1 MTDTNYLKMISD
13 FWEAT
18 GKSTSEAQKDFLQ
31 QMTAR
36 FGATFPFAAFPS
48 NLAASDK
55 TSDAFRDLLNSL
67 MAVPNAI
74 ANATAQSNPSDK
86 KTAELL
92 QKIMNPQEWLTVTGY
107 TDQSTRQLVEG
118 PKFADIGQMEG
129 KFAALITAW
138 TELRTRALQQSTY
151 QLMAWAKA
159 AQEFATK
166 LREATKD
173 RPLESRA
180 QIVALWVDVANRHL
194 LEAQRSD
201 EYLANQREL
210 LRAST
215 AFKRAQ
221 NELSDYYGEAFGI
234 PTRGEIDDL
243 TKMVAD
249 LKREIRADQRRR
261 RQHSNE
267 TADEGK
273 NTHGAI

>member
-36 FGATFPFAAFPS
+36 FGVTFPFAAFPA
-48 NLAASDK
+48 NLATSNKASE
-55 TSDAFRDLLNSL
+55 AFRDLLNSL
-67 MAVPNAI
+67 MAVPNAV
-74 ANATAQSNPSDK
+74 ANATSQSNLSDK

-92 QKIMNPQEWLTVTGY
+92 QKIMNPQEWLSVTGY
-107 TDQSTRQLVEG
+107 TDQSVRQLVEG
-118 PKFADIGQMEG
+118 PKFADIGQLEG
-129 KFAALITAW
+129 KFAALISTW
-138 TELRTRALQQSTY
+138 TELRARALEQSTH
-151 QLMAWAKA
+151 QLTAWAKA

-173 RPLESRA
+173 QPLESRA

-194 LEAQRSD
+194 LETQRSD
-201 EYLANQREL
+201 EYLKNQREL

-221 NELSDYYGEAFGI
+221 NELSDYYGETFGI

-243 TKMVAD
+243 TKTVAD

-261 RQHSNE
+261 KQHSNE
-267 TADEGK
+267 TADK
-273 NTHGAI
+273 RKDTHGPI